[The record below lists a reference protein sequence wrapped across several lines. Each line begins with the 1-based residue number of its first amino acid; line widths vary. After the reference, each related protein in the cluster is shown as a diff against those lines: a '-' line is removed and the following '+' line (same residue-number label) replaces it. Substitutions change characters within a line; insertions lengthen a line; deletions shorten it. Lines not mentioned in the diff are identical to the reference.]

1 MRIILCLLCCF
12 SLLCAKTSINEQTK
26 NLKENERIQRQLN
39 KKLEDLAVDILN
51 SEKKLKKLA
60 NDIEKLSDETKKL
73 EKNAKIQSQ
82 ELSTLNAQN
91 EDLVKNRNIMENK
104 LVDLIAKDFVYD
116 LPIPKGYLES
126 EESFMAFEVLKNLD
140 AILTNELYQ
149 LSKDYESINKTI
161 NEKQSQIRTINISL
175 KEYNKRLEKLQELKQ
190 NQENEIK
197 KQKMDKEIYTKKL
210 STLKDQ
216 QDELRKT
223 LAELKI
229 IEEKKLK
236 AQNKEKE
243 EIKNADSEEIRR
255 LGNGYQGGAVK
266 KYSGAKTIAPLDSFI
281 VKQKFGNYTD
291 PVYKIKIFNE
301 NVVLKSKT
309 PDAVVKSILNGKIV
323 FAKDTN
329 MLQKVVIVE
338 HSNGIHT
345 IYAHLDKIAPTIQVG
360 KNVKKGA
367 VLGRVKD
374 ELTFEVTQKNFHIN
388 PLELIS
394 LN

>member
-1 MRIILCLLCCF
+1 M
-12 SLLCAKTSINEQTK
+12 
-26 NLKENERIQRQLN
+26 
-39 KKLEDLAVDILN
+39 
-51 SEKKLKKLA
+51 A

>member
-197 KQKMDKEIYTKKL
+197 KQKTDKEIYTKKL